1 MGTTKRIELMWKG
14 TISGA
19 LSQRSISAAW
29 LCLAFS
35 LSLSLIILIPVSSS
49 AHGLA
54 GKRFFPTTTIAIG
67 NHAGHEN
74 SNHEHYAGAGLEPVV
89 HLKTSPSDISVGT
102 PVKMTVHIEDRNG
115 KPVEGLTVHHERILH
130 AIIIGEDLNV
140 FAHMHPEDIGPVNDE
155 MLRKAT
161 FPLRFIFPKAGE
173 YLVGFDFATADGLYS
188 KTSYI
193 KVVGHPVMG
202 GPKIDFSTEKDFGE
216 YHVTLKASP
225 KIIKAGKETIFKY
238 LIKKN
243 VKPVTDFESYLGAPM
258 HLAVVLADLKQFI
271 HTHGIIPGEPRTAS
285 GHMHAESTERFGPEI
300 DAVIV
305 FPVKGTY
312 KIFSQMKH
320 QGKVILF
327 DFVVNVQ

>member
-1 MGTTKRIELMWKG
+1 MGTTKRIELIWKG

-19 LSQRSISAAW
+19 LYRRSISAAW
-29 LCLAFS
+29 FCLAFS

-54 GKRFFPTTTIAIG
+54 GKRFFPTTLAIG
-67 NHAGHEN
+67 NHVGFEN
-74 SNHEHYAGAGLEPVV
+74 SHHEHYAGAETEPVV
-89 HLKTSPSDISVGT
+89 HLETSPSDISVGT

-130 AIIIGEDLNV
+130 AIIIGKDLNV

-155 MLRKAT
+155 MLRKTT
-161 FPLRFIFPKAGE
+161 FPFRFTFPKAGE
-173 YLVGFDFATADGLYS
+173 YLVGLDFATTDGLYS
-188 KTSYI
+188 KMSYI
-193 KVVGHPVMG
+193 KVVGYPVMG
-202 GPKIDFSTEKDFGE
+202 EPKIDFSTEKDFGE
-216 YHVTLKASP
+216 YHVTLKTSP
-225 KIIKAGKETIFKY
+225 EIIKAGKETIFRY

-243 VKPVTDFESYLGAPM
+243 VKPVTDFEPYLGAPM

-271 HTHGIIPGEPRTAS
+271 HTHGIIPGEPHTAP
-285 GHMHAESTERFGPEI
+285 GHMHAESAERFGPEI

>member
-14 TISGA
+14 IISGA
-19 LSQRSISAAW
+19 LSRRSISAAW
-29 LCLAFS
+29 FCLAFS

-54 GKRFFPTTTIAIG
+54 GKRFFPTTTLASG
-67 NHAGHEN
+67 NHAVNEN
-74 SNHEHYAGAGLEPVV
+74 SHHEHNAGAGLDPVV

-225 KIIKAGKETIFKY
+225 KLIKAGKETIFKY

-243 VKPVTDFESYLGAPM
+243 VKPVTDFEPYLGAPM

-271 HTHGIIPGEPRTAS
+271 HTAELMPGEPRTAS
-285 GHMHAESTERFGPEI
+285 GHMHAESPERIGPEI

-305 FPVKGTY
+305 FPVKWTY